1 MKMKA
6 DSLSFRLFVTNVLL
20 IVIPLTM
27 IGVYGYVTYIRHMEE
42 VTHQYSLQILGKLRQ
57 QVDDTFQQI
66 DDAMVSLWIS
76 ADFQKLIREPSE
88 EWRDHPQEYFHVLNN
103 ISNLFG
109 WRKGNRGLFV
119 ITSEGGV
126 LHELTR
132 SAIKPN
138 YPFTEQPF
146 FIRTKSHRQLSIT
159 GPHIQ
164 DYMDRETV
172 FSLTRPLLQTPNL
185 EWRGAIH
192 FDLDA
197 QEIYRLFESV
207 EFGTSGYFMAIQPD
221 GTVVYHPDAAW
232 IAAKSD
238 FPYADKVMA
247 SSNGSF
253 TSPVDG
259 KPHFITFETSKLT
272 GWKLIGIVPVHE
284 LNAGAKQ
291 IKNALIAVGLVTAFV
306 GFLAT
311 VQINRVLLRPLHQL
325 NRAISRIGRGIFDQ
339 HIPLPPIRELHSVV
353 NQYNRSID
361 KLQQLTED
369 LYITRLK
376 QQEAELSEQQSR
388 LKQQEMELRQRE
400 AELSQLQAQINPHF
414 LYNTLSCIDSMAEK
428 YRNPH
433 IQDAIRS
440 LSRVLRYSVSSGR
453 PQVTV
458 KEEWRHAEAFI
469 AIQNYRHGDRIQ
481 VDLDAESTVWE
492 AVMLR
497 LTLQPLLENAYFHGL
512 EPKYGLGRV
521 TVRLTVENENTLVV
535 SVEDDGL
542 GMSSEILRELETFV
556 ESRGT
561 VWDGINMPARY
572 SGLRNV
578 LRRYFLAYGEACRIR
593 IDSAPDRGTSV
604 TIRLPYQRTT

>member
-1 MKMKA
+1 MKA

-27 IGVYGYVTYIRHMEE
+27 IGVYGYTTYTKHMEE
-42 VTHQYSLQILGKLRQ
+42 VTHQYSLQILSKLRQ

-76 ADFQKLIREPSE
+76 ADFQSLIREPSE
-88 EWRDHPQEYFHVLNN
+88 EWRYHPQEYFNVLNN

-146 FIRTKSHRQLSIT
+146 FIQTKSHRQLSIT

-164 DYMDRETV
+164 EYMDRETV

-185 EWRGAIH
+185 EWRGAIQ

-207 EFGTSGYFMAIQPD
+207 EFGASGYFMAMQPD
-221 GTVVYHPDAAW
+221 GTVVYHPDTAR
-232 IAAKSD
+232 IAKQSD
-238 FPYADKVMA
+238 FPYLNEVTA
-247 SSNGSF
+247 STSGSF
-253 TSPVDG
+253 TGPVDG

-284 LNAGAKQ
+284 LNEGAIR
-291 IKNALIAVGLVTAFV
+291 IKNALLAVGLITAFV

-311 VQINRVLLRPLHQL
+311 LQINRVLLRPLHQL
-325 NRAISRIGRGIFDQ
+325 NRAMSRIGRGIFDK

-353 NQYNRSID
+353 HQYNRSID

-369 LYITRLK
+369 LYISRLK

-414 LYNTLSCIDSMAEK
+414 LYNTLSCIDSMAEMDQ
-428 YRNPH
+428 NPR

-440 LSRVLRYSVSSGR
+440 LSRMLRYSVSSGR
-453 PQVTV
+453 PLVTV
-458 KEEWRHAEAFI
+458 EEEWRHAEAFI
-469 AIQNYRHGDRIQ
+469 AIQNYRHGDRIR
-481 VDLDAESTVWE
+481 VDLDAEPSVWG

-512 EPKYGLGRV
+512 EPKYGPGRV
-521 TVRLTVENENTLVV
+521 QVRLAVENEDTLVI

-542 GMSSEILRELETFV
+542 GMSPDLLHEMETFIA
-556 ESRGT
+556 SQGT
-561 VWDGINMPARY
+561 AGDGVNKRERY

-578 LRRYFLAYGEACRIR
+578 FRRYFLAYGDDCRIR
-593 IDSAPDRGTSV
+593 IASTPDSGTAV
-604 TIRLPYQRTT
+604 TIRIPYRLET